1 MSKTVTRPHL
11 CLCHSVKNL
20 PAKQLRIIRAIAPA
34 TGEKET
40 PNPAPLAI
48 TVGYHRW
55 LLPHLTLV
63 AGGTRERPP
72 ANERITF
79 SPI

>member
-40 PNPAPLAI
+40 PNPA
-48 TVGYHRW
+48 
-55 LLPHLTLV
+55 LLPSHLYRRCRMRGSGHVRL
-63 AGGTRERPP
+63 GGKADMAIALRNVR
-72 ANERITF
+72 
-79 SPI
+79 